1 MCVFKI
7 MILVDIMLSLAMCS
21 SFPVSV
27 LSMEIP
33 SSGPQSLRSELDSFD
48 DKDTASL
55 PTIPGG
61 GHFVHNWKLYFRRNW
76 RINRYCTDFLQG
88 FFCTT
93 KLFVKNFRI
102 WLKISLKRSFQR
114 PDLMSQKIRFCK
126 LSKEVPIL
134 SLWIDR
140 FWFAL
145 TAAKSHLS
153 QHHFCGKIV

>member
-1 MCVFKI
+1 

-61 GHFVHNWKLYFRRNW
+61 VTLSAIENLTWAMMK
-76 RINRYCTDFLQG
+76 
-88 FFCTT
+88 
-93 KLFVKNFRI
+93 
-102 WLKISLKRSFQR
+102 FQ
-114 PDLMSQKIRFCK
+114 
-126 LSKEVPIL
+126 
-134 SLWIDR
+134 
-140 FWFAL
+140 
-145 TAAKSHLS
+145 
-153 QHHFCGKIV
+153 